1 MKKFA
6 GNEKRKA
13 GIRGSKGLVGTAINN
28 SLSADG
34 WEVIDIS
41 RNFSVD
47 DIRGLDLLINLAGH
61 TINCRWSRNEKSA
74 IRRSR
79 IETTAKL
86 TEAIKLCGKD
96 APALFISA
104 SAVGIYPSTK
114 TASPEH
120 AFNELS
126 TERGVGFLSE
136 ICKEWETAAMEASA
150 YTRVVIARLG
160 VVVSDR
166 GGAFPKLSLPFRMGL
181 SVRFASGKQPLSWI
195 SEEDVAG
202 AVKLIIGDD
211 SISGPVNFVAP
222 QIIDMNGVRSTLE
235 KHYKT
240 KIRMVLPSI
249 LLKIAMGGSHLLVT
263 EGQNVKPDV
272 LLSRDFDFRH
282 RTLSDRLST

>member
-86 TEAIKLCGKD
+86 TEAINYVAKMPL
-96 APALFISA
+96 LFLYLHLLWVFILLQKQLLRKMHLMN
-104 SAVGIYPSTK
+104 YPLK
-114 TASPEH
+114 EGL
-120 AFNELS
+120 AFFQKY
-126 TERGVGFLSE
+126 V
-136 ICKEWETAAMEASA
+136 K
-150 YTRVVIARLG
+150 
-160 VVVSDR
+160 
-166 GGAFPKLSLPFRMGL
+166 
-181 SVRFASGKQPLSWI
+181 SGKRQRW
-195 SEEDVAG
+195 
-202 AVKLIIGDD
+202 
-211 SISGPVNFVAP
+211 
-222 QIIDMNGVRSTLE
+222 
-235 KHYKT
+235 
-240 KIRMVLPSI
+240 
-249 LLKIAMGGSHLLVT
+249 
-263 EGQNVKPDV
+263 
-272 LLSRDFDFRH
+272 RH
-282 RTLSDRLST
+282 RLIPE